1 MKRNKKLENR
11 RKNIPNDVD
20 IFVSNSFQIV
30 DRIFEILEKKELE
43 QKDLAKLLNKSES
56 EISKWMTGTHNFTL
70 RTLSKIKDVLKE
82 DIIIIPKLSQ
92 FSSCVDLSYSG
103 YNITNPSLEQTTE
116 NLFISPSLQDLNK
129 LNIAYS

>member
-30 DRIFEILEKKELE
+30 DRIFEILEKKELD

-70 RTLSKIKDVLKE
+70 RTLSKIKNVLKE

-92 FSSCVDLSYSG
+92 FSSCVDLFSSG
-103 YNITNPSLEQTTE
+103 YNIFTS
-116 NLFISPSLQDLNK
+116 
-129 LNIAYS
+129 

>member
-30 DRIFEILEKKELE
+30 DRIYEILGGKEMD

-92 FSSCVDLSYSG
+92 FSSCVDLFSTG

-116 NLFISPSLQDLNK
+116 NLFTSPSLQDLNK
-129 LNIAYS
+129 LNISYS

>member
-30 DRIFEILEKKELE
+30 DRIFEILEKKELD

-92 FSSCVDLSYSG
+92 FSSYVDLFYSG

-116 NLFISPSLQDLNK
+116 NLFTSPSLQDLNK
-129 LNIAYS
+129 LNISYS